1 MKFLGIDYGDKR
13 VGVAVSDE
21 TGRLAFPYKVLE
33 NKGDL
38 IVKILEI
45 ADKEN
50 VGEIVVG
57 ESLDSEGK
65 PNAIQKDIDEFCAN
79 LKERLKL
86 PVNMEQEFWTSVQAK
101 SITGENEMHDASAA
115 AIILQSFLDRK
126 TGVL

>member
-79 LKERLKL
+79 LKEQIGR
-86 PVNMEQEFWTSVQAK
+86 
-101 SITGENEMHDASAA
+101 ASC
-115 AIILQSFLDRK
+115 RER
-126 TGVL
+126 V